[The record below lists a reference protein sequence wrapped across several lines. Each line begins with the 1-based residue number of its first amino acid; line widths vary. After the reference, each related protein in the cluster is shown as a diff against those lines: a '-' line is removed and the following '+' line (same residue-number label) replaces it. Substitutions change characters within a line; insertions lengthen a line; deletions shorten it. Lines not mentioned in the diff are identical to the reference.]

1 MERPVSVTQVP
12 DSNKTKSKQNQTQ
25 KTEPVVVSH
34 DFNPS
39 TWWEWWPKPL
49 ILKHLGGQGGISG
62 FEATL
67 GSRTA
72 RASQRSPVSNNQ
84 PTTNEQTA
92 RRETERKK
100 KLLMISV
107 FFKIY
112 VEASNLKIT
121 VWELERWLLF
131 QDWLDFQCLHVGSQ
145 LFRQPLPVS
154 IVTGHTGG
162 TDIHSGYTHKVI
174 KTVSSLEAEEMAR

>member
-1 MERPVSVTQVP
+1 M
-12 DSNKTKSKQNQTQ
+12 
-25 KTEPVVVSH
+25 
-34 DFNPS
+34 
-39 TWWEWWPKPL
+39 
-49 ILKHLGGQGGISG
+49 KHLGGEGGISG

-131 QDWLDFQCLHVGSQ
+131 QD
-145 LFRQPLPVS
+145 
-154 IVTGHTGG
+154 
-162 TDIHSGYTHKVI
+162 
-174 KTVSSLEAEEMAR
+174 